1 MKDTYYITR
10 GEKEDSHLYEN
21 VDFFNKCHKE
31 FNKRGG
37 MTDK

>member
-21 VDFFNKCHKE
+21 SDFSINVIKNSIKE
-31 FNKRGG
+31 GE
-37 MTDK
+37 